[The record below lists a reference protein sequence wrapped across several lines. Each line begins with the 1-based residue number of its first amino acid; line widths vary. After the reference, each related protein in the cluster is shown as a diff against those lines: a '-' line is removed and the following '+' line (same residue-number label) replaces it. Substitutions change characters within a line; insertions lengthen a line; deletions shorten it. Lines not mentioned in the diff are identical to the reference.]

1 MMNHNGFQDSS
12 RTDPSRTVNS
22 TNPWLLVMMVDDSHS
37 MSADWGGLE
46 MSMSELVEMAINRTL
61 YDMGLEYCLQETK
74 VRDRIHLKVLV
85 YRADGEV
92 VDPMPNGS
100 KATYHKAPGED
111 GWVQNYHDT
120 MSYSHQS
127 VSSEVP
133 RWVILSPR
141 GKTPM
146 LEAFGQAREV
156 VQQHVAEYP
165 KSFPPMVLNI
175 SDGEPTDCGEPV
187 NWDLISEVCDSIRS
201 LGSDGAE
208 PIICNVHLDARGRN
222 EPTLYP
228 AEPPILDNLESGL
241 WHISSEVPRSLE
253 EFLPAEVESGQG
265 GRRRMFVYNSDLPT
279 FSDFLEF
286 CTSRTNRTKR
296 STPSFFARLTVTDED
311 ESTFIDAEYTEEE

>member
-127 VSSEVP
+127 GSSEVP

-146 LEAFGQAREV
+146 LE
-156 VQQHVAEYP
+156 
-165 KSFPPMVLNI
+165 
-175 SDGEPTDCGEPV
+175 
-187 NWDLISEVCDSIRS
+187 
-201 LGSDGAE
+201 
-208 PIICNVHLDARGRN
+208 
-222 EPTLYP
+222 
-228 AEPPILDNLESGL
+228 
-241 WHISSEVPRSLE
+241 
-253 EFLPAEVESGQG
+253 
-265 GRRRMFVYNSDLPT
+265 
-279 FSDFLEF
+279 
-286 CTSRTNRTKR
+286 
-296 STPSFFARLTVTDED
+296 
-311 ESTFIDAEYTEEE
+311 